1 MEEPAKGP
9 FYPTAEIPMGCHC
22 LVVTDI
28 HWTEI
33 NLLFFKKKYRSYLFY
48 SFFLPEFILAK
59 LLFPTFAI
67 LR

>member
-33 NLLFFKKKYRSYLFY
+33 NLLFLKKNTDHIF
-48 SFFLPEFILAK
+48 FILFFS
-59 LLFPTFAI
+59 LSLYLPNYFSQHLPS
-67 LR
+67 